1 MSVSTKQLVQ
11 TYGYE
16 LVFYDDRGA
25 DKKAF
30 ANHECK
36 VIGIGSY
43 LEEKEKKRKK
53 LYTMNLGTETIL

>member
-43 LEEKEKKRKK
+43 L
-53 LYTMNLGTETIL
+53 